1 MGLLG
6 LPAKKSPKR
15 LGLFG
20 GMLGF
25 YFRAFA
31 AITMLAKTTALDRK
45 TALAE
50 KTQKNKMG
58 GFRGMGWALR

>member
-1 MGLLG
+1 
-6 LPAKKSPKR
+6 
-15 LGLFG
+15 
-20 GMLGF
+20 MLGF

-50 KTQKNKMG
+50 KTQKNKRVLLWAD
-58 GFRGMGWALR
+58 FRGMGWALS